1 MLQLP
6 QPGPAAGLPA
16 TALRVIL
23 LPQPMELYLIRHAHA
38 LEAAFDEIRP
48 LSPRGRK
55 QIRTL
60 ARWLRGTDA
69 FAPAEYW
76 HSHLVRAADTAALL
90 AARLRS
96 RTPRRT
102 VKGLAPWDDPA
113 LIAARLSRRRQSLA
127 LVGHEPHLSALAS
140 LLVTGRTHPPVFVC
154 KKCSILALER
164 IESRWLVRWQ
174 VSADLLG

>member
-1 MLQLP
+1 MLQLSP
-6 QPGPAAGLPA
+6 PAPAAGLPTA
-16 TALRVIL
+16 TPRAMLP
-23 LPQPMELYLIRHAHA
+23 PQPMELYLIRHAHA

-60 ARWLRGTDA
+60 ARWLRETNT

-76 HSHLVRAADTAALL
+76 HSHLLRATDTAAELT
-90 AARLRS
+90 ARLRA
-96 RTPRRT
+96 RTPRHT

-113 LIAARLSRRRQSLA
+113 LIAARLGRRRQSLA
-127 LVGHEPHLSALAS
+127 LVGHEPHLSALAT
-140 LLVTGRTHPPVFVC
+140 LLVTGRTHPPVFIC
-154 KKCSILALER
+154 KKCSVLALER
-164 IESRWLVRWQ
+164 SESRWLVRWQ

>member
-1 MLQLP
+1 M
-6 QPGPAAGLPA
+6 PAAPWRAILPS
-16 TALRVIL
+16 
-23 LPQPMELYLIRHAHA
+23 QPMELYLIRHAHA

-55 QIRTL
+55 QIRAL

-69 FAPAEYW
+69 FAPREYW
-76 HSHLVRAADTAALL
+76 HSHLLRAADTAALL

-96 RTPRRT
+96 RAPRRT

-113 LIAARLSRRRQSLA
+113 LIADRLGRHRQSLA

-140 LLVTGRTHPPVFVC
+140 LLVTGRTHPPVFIC
-154 KKCSILALER
+154 KKCSVLALER

>member
-1 MLQLP
+1 M
-6 QPGPAAGLPA
+6 
-16 TALRVIL
+16 
-23 LPQPMELYLIRHAHA
+23 LPQPMELSLIRHAHA
-38 LEAAFDEIRP
+38 LESAFDEIRP

-60 ARWLRGTDA
+60 ARWLRATKA
-69 FAPAEYW
+69 FAPADYW
-76 HSHLVRAADTAALL
+76 HSHLLRATDTAAQLVS
-90 AARLRS
+90 RLRS
-96 RTPRRT
+96 RTPRRL

-113 LIAARLSRRRQSLA
+113 VIAARLSRRRKSLA

-140 LLVTGRTHPPVFVC
+140 LLVTGRTHPPVFIC
-154 KKCSILALER
+154 RKCSVLALER